1 MRDGIS
7 SAEFGSRSRVF
18 DYDFESHVFNEVADP
33 ENSEPAF
40 VAGDRPALD
49 RTRFP
54 RGLKA
59 SWRRLTFRFA
69 RRSSKPPN

>member
-18 DYDFESHVFNEVADP
+18 DYDFESHVFNEVAGS
-33 ENSEPAF
+33 ENEPAF

-59 SWRRLTFRFA
+59 SWRLLTFRFA
-69 RRSSKPPN
+69 RRASKPPN